1 MEQAE
6 EQKRHPVPFRRTPA
20 CGEADS
26 SANLFPS
33 PSIVSRY
40 NGKCETL
47 SMDEAMV
54 LIGMAA

>member
-6 EQKRHPVPFRRTPA
+6 EQKRYLVPFQRTPA

-26 SANLFPS
+26 TTNLFPS

-40 NGKCETL
+40 NEKCETL

>member
-20 CGEADS
+20 RVEADS

-47 SMDEAMV
+47 SMDEAV
-54 LIGMAA
+54 ALI